1 MKYYTLNT
9 LFAILFIA
17 QVHAQTPLD
26 EVVVSSPR
34 LDVLFS
40 DDSKSVTVI
49 TADQIADTPVS

>member
-1 MKYYTLNT
+1 MKRFYFCALVATVLV
-9 LFAILFIA
+9 FSSS
-17 QVHAQTPLD
+17 AQTPLD

-49 TADQIADTPVS
+49 SADQIATKAQK